1 MIGEVRSQAGEK
13 KAPKHLPAKGKN
25 WNFDYLKTVDASNAD
40 RALLCKLGMRDLV
53 QKVGLES
60 KHIVDKK

>member
-1 MIGEVRSQAGEK
+1 MIGEVRSQVGEK
-13 KAPKHLPAKGKN
+13 TAPKHLPAKGKN
-25 WNFDYLKTVDASNAD
+25 WNFDYLKTIDTSNSD

-60 KHIVDKK
+60 KQVVDLK